1 MTLLTTC
8 TSLAEDIQS
17 HLEIDETALTI
28 GCNLSQAEGIAKAFE
43 RHHIEMPPYRLF
55 IVVLGNA
62 IEHTAPNPIK
72 STCFVFKLAHML
84 YHMVEACAEV
94 DGETCAKH

>member
-17 HLEIDETALTI
+17 HLAIDDEAATI
-28 GCNLSQAEGIAKAFE
+28 GMDMAQAEAIAKAFE
-43 RHHIEMPPYRLF
+43 RHNIDIPPSRLF
-55 IVVLGNA
+55 LAVLA
-62 IEHTAPNPIK
+62 HAMEQSMPNSPK
-72 STCFVFKLAHML
+72 SACFVFELAHML

-94 DGETCAKH
+94 DGETCRKH

>member
-1 MTLLTTC
+1 MTLLTIC

-17 HLEIDETALTI
+17 HLSIDDEAATI
-28 GCNLSQAEGIAKAFE
+28 GVDMVQAEAIAKAFE

-55 IVVLGNA
+55 VIVLAKATENA
-62 IEHTAPNPIK
+62 LPN
-72 STCFVFKLAHML
+72 SLHSVCFVFELAHML